1 MSHIIEFKIFG
12 LAGRKDVYKQKL
24 NRDVNIFFG
33 PNGSGKT
40 SLLRILNS
48 AMIGDSSLIR
58 FVPFE
63 SAEVKIY
70 SISYERELVRYI
82 NMGDLNH
89 KSSKRK
95 QEEHETEVYTD
106 ETKSTIYIPRLSNEK
121 KMPMWKTRPMKPDLS
136 EIRLMNTYLPTWR
149 LYVGYEPYS
158 VVGSQ
163 RGFPETQREYDWD
176 RFFAQRLEE
185 LWTSFTTQ
193 QLKEVREIQGDG
205 LASIL
210 RGILKTK
217 PSKKKEL
224 KRLDLEMAYSRVKA
238 FLERQGSKGVLGSF
252 ESFGKRYVDDS
263 QIQGVISD
271 INTIEQRIEKTM
283 ASREKLKQ
291 TITDMFTG
299 NKKLIFK
306 DDGIEVETDDGK
318 KIGLTSLSSG
328 EKHSLWIF
336 IETLLAQIST
346 LLIDEP
352 EISMHVDWQKR
363 LISAMCQL
371 NPHAQLILATHSPEI
386 MADITDD
393 KIFTL

>member
-1 MSHIIEFKIFG
+1 MSHIIEFKISG
-12 LAGRKDVYKQKL
+12 LAGRKGVYKQKL

-70 SISYERELVRYI
+70 SISYERESVRYI
-82 NMGDLNH
+82 NMGDLNR

-95 QEEHETEVYTD
+95 QEEHETEVYSD
-106 ETKSTIYIPRLSNEK
+106 ETTSTINIPRLSNEQ
-121 KMPMWKTRPMKPDLS
+121 KMPMWKTTPMKPDLS
-136 EIRLMNTYLPTWR
+136 MKQWQHIYLPTWR

-158 VVGSQ
+158 VVESR
-163 RGFPETQREYDWD
+163 RGFPEIQREYDWD
-176 RFFAQRLEE
+176 RFFAQKLEE
-185 LWTSFTTQ
+185 LWSSFTNR
-193 QLKEVREIQGDG
+193 LLREVGKIQEQG

-217 PSKKKEL
+217 PSQKRKLKSMDLKK
-224 KRLDLEMAYSRVKA
+224 AYSRAEA
-238 FLERQGSKGVLGSF
+238 FLARQGSLDVLGSL
-252 ESFGKRYVDDS
+252 ESFGKRYTDDS

-271 INTIEQRIEKTM
+271 IDTIEQRIEETM
-283 ASREKLKQ
+283 TSREKLKQ
-291 TITDMFTG
+291 LITDMFTG

-306 DDGIEVETDDGK
+306 DEGIEVETDDKK

-336 IETLLAQIST
+336 IETLLVEDNT

-352 EISMHVDWQKR
+352 EMSMHVDWQNR
-363 LISAMCQL
+363 LLSAMGQL
-371 NPHAQLILATHSPEI
+371 NPHAQLIMATHSPEI
-386 MADITDD
+386 MVGIDDD
-393 KIFTL
+393 KIFKL